1 MWKRDISISSTIF
14 VLKMLIKGFY
24 ASILYFLP
32 QQQAF
37 LRGFGIFDCVSFD
50 KTVERIHFNR

>member
-1 MWKRDISISSTIF
+1 
-14 VLKMLIKGFY
+14 MLIKGFH
-24 ASILYFLP
+24 ASILYFLS

-50 KTVERIHFNR
+50 KTVERIRFNR